1 MAIIHQPH
9 DKFFKEMFGNIAM
22 AKDFMTHYLPSE
34 VLRVVDLETL
44 TPEKEH
50 YIEDDL
56 KESFSDLLF
65 RANINGREGYLYF
78 LFEHKSYPSKRIAI
92 QLLHYMVRIWDDKA
106 FKEKKDKIPIIIP
119 MAVYHGKESWNIG
132 LRLSDLME
140 GYEDLPQEMKKYIPE
155 YEYLIY
161 DLSGYTDDEI
171 KGDVQLRIVIKIL
184 RAIFKSD
191 EEFFGT
197 FKEAV
202 EVLDKLEKQEKGIE
216 YFKTF
221 IYYILNARKGVT
233 LTEIYDLVKEVSVER
248 SDEIMTIAEELL
260 KEGMEKGIL
269 QGMEKG
275 ILQGIEKGMERG
287 MIQER
292 KKLVKNLFAQGLD
305 ISVIAKATE
314 LSEEEV
320 KNYLN

>member
-1 MAIIHQPH
+1 MGIIHQPH
-9 DKFFKEMFGNIAM
+9 DKFFKEMFGNIAL
-22 AKDFMTHYLPSE
+22 AKDFMNNYLPVE
-34 VLRVVDLETL
+34 ILRIVDLETL
-44 TPEKEH
+44 NPEKEH

-65 RANINGREGYLYF
+65 KADINGKEGYLYF

-92 QLLHYMVRIWDDKA
+92 QLLHYMVRIWEDKA
-106 FKEKKDKIPIIIP
+106 IKENREKIPIIIP
-119 MAVYHGKESWNIG
+119 MTVYHGRVNWNIG

-140 GYEDLPQEMKKYIPE
+140 GYRKLPEAVKKYIPD

-161 DLSGYTDDEI
+161 DLSGYSDDDI

-184 RAIFKSD
+184 RSIFKAD
-191 EEFFGT
+191 EEFFEV

-221 IYYILNARKGVT
+221 IYYILNARKELN
-233 LTEIYDLVKEVSVER
+233 LTEIYDLVKGVSVER

-260 KEGMEKGIL
+260 KEGMEKGI
-269 QGMEKG
+269 EK
-275 ILQGIEKGMERG
+275 GIEKGKLDEKRD
-287 MIQER
+287 IA
-292 KKLVKNLFAQGLD
+292 KKLMAKGLD
-305 ISVIAKATE
+305 MNTIIQITE
-314 LSEEEV
+314 LDEEEV
-320 KNYLN
+320 KKLLN